1 MATKKTNKTVID
13 TPEALANAV
22 AGATSFIKYNG
33 VAMSEKAV
41 LTALQD
47 KDNYIRTLQSERSK
61 LQNTIQFIL
70 DKLDG
75 VNSMIEFPKKINF
88 MWVIGNITKIID
100 LVKFIIEA
108 VKELK
113 ALNPKVKPINI
124 TVTNP

>member
-1 MATKKTNKTVID
+1 MATKKTNKAEAVT
-13 TPEALANAV
+13 EALTT
-22 AGATSFIKYNG
+22 ATTILKYNG
-33 VAMSEKAV
+33 VAMTEKAV
-41 LTALQD
+41 LIALQD

-113 ALNPKVKPINI
+113 ALNPKVKPINTTI
-124 TVTNP
+124 TNP